1 MNDRF
6 DDLKP
11 KILLS
16 SSLTLARRF
25 VQKKNLQG
33 EVVLN
38 YTVHNLFSLI
48 QSLLIEVA
56 PSIRLI
62 SDDESAYIF
71 YKLISKKD
79 YELKETVKSFGAASK
94 LLDVLNDYRLNDN
107 YSFSSL
113 VTARYDELLKDY
125 EQYLNSKL
133 LIDYV
138 FALKKVSV
146 LEKAETIYLLS
157 DISLRP
163 LEMNVLKQVFSNV
176 VGGGVDPKEKTL
188 NISEIYEVY
197 GQYGEVLN
205 VLNYIEKH
213 HIPTGDVEVL
223 YTNTIFEN
231 LIKGTCDARKVP
243 YTLKSSH
250 AKMTNIVSFIND
262 VLDYYQHDFRYE
274 LLEKVLSNQGLN
286 PVYLKEFYQTISF
299 PRYIV
304 GESLKRSQE
313 FIVVY
318 EGVEN
323 ISHFHELFK
332 SIIEVVSDG
341 SLNYEALLKIAFT
354 YLSANK
360 EREVL
365 SNKLEEIKYIVSHED
380 DFLKKIEIIQTELES
395 LSYSEKDS
403 NGCISFSPISKSF
416 TLRPYVFVIGLNQNL
431 ILGDDVENAF
441 ISDVNAFFKE
451 LGADHNIHLSQYQ
464 KRKKLE
470 NLIYYLS
477 SSDSKII
484 LSYSSDDKISL
495 KDMTEG
501 VYLLGIEPDKLPEPI
516 KVNAYDIY
524 EDNLK
529 FKATYTS
536 LKEEEVEQ
544 DYNNGEFKEV
554 EDAVIKD
561 IVELDIT
568 PEIPISEE
576 SKPFTLSPSAVK
588 DLLTCP
594 FIFYYS
600 KVLKVISVQYPE
612 LNESSWLEPNAR
624 GTFFHRVMELYFN
637 HFINKDIHFDK
648 DLFEKCFTKAKDEA
662 LKVNPISNEYIT
674 LKEID
679 ELHKVSKD
687 YLESIIKQGQF
698 STYKVLSNELD
709 LKQYKLSYSEC
720 NNLFFSGEID
730 RVDGFIYEGTL
741 HLRIVDYKTGKY
753 HSKDESAYYQHV
765 LYSFIVESIEQKHL
779 FGLDY
784 DKIVVDLFIYD
795 YPLDELK
802 RNNEYLR
809 NEFDE
814 NSPDYKMV
822 FSHINNFVVTFLNN
836 EKNYLSSMK
845 EYFLSHYSE
854 VSDNQSSMC
863 SYCKYHKECT
873 MRVLGGYKRWK
884 ENE

>member
-38 YTVHNLFSLI
+38 YAVHSLFSLI
-48 QSLLIEVA
+48 RSLLIEAA

-79 YELKETVKSFGAASK
+79 YGLKETVKSFGAASK

-113 VTARYDELLKDY
+113 VTAKYDELLKDY
-125 EQYLNSKL
+125 EQYLNSKS

-138 FALKKVSV
+138 FALKQVNV
-146 LEKAETIYLLS
+146 LKKTEVIYLLS

-163 LEMNVLKQVFSNV
+163 LEINVLKQVFTNV
-176 VGGGVDPKEKTL
+176 VVGVDSKDKTL

-213 HIPTGDVEVL
+213 NIPTGDVEVL
-223 YTNTIFEN
+223 YTNAIFEN

-262 VLDYYQHDFRYE
+262 VLNYYQRDFRYE

-313 FIVVY
+313 FLVVY
-318 EGVEN
+318 KGVEN
-323 ISHFHELFK
+323 ISHFYELFK

-341 SLNYEALLKIAFT
+341 SLNYEALLKVAFT

-365 SNKLEEIKYIVSHED
+365 SNKLEEINYIVSHED

-395 LSYSEKDS
+395 LSYSEKDLK
-403 NGCISFSPISKSF
+403 GCISFSPISKSF

-441 ISDVNAFFKE
+441 ISDVNGFSKE

-501 VYLLGIEPDKLPEPI
+501 VYLLGIESEKLIEPV
-516 KVNAYDIY
+516 KVNAYDVY
-524 EDNLK
+524 EDNLR
-529 FKATYTS
+529 FKTPDSY
-536 LKEEEVEQ
+536 LEHEEVEQ

-554 EDAVIKD
+554 EEASNKDVI
-561 IVELDIT
+561 ELEVT
-568 PEIPISEE
+568 PEIIVSED

-648 DLFEKCFTKAKDEA
+648 DRFEKCFVKAKDEA

-674 LKEID
+674 LKEIE

-687 YLESIIKQGQF
+687 YLESIINQGQF
-698 STYKVLSNELD
+698 STYKVLSNEFD
-709 LKQYKLSYSEC
+709 LKQYKLSYFKC
-720 NNLFFSGEID
+720 KNLFFSGEID

-765 LYSFIVESIEQKHL
+765 LYSFIIESIEQKL

-784 DKIVVDLFIYD
+784 DKIVVDSFIYD

-814 NSPDYKMV
+814 NSPDYQMV

-836 EKNYLSSMK
+836 EENYLSYLK
-845 EYFLSHYSE
+845 DYFLSHYSE
-854 VSDNQSSMC
+854 VSDNQPSMC